1 MSAWKKTS
9 ALLAL
14 SSQALAQNTTWPLS
28 NTTWTLSNPELANFA
43 VYDQSF
49 MSLVGAKASI
59 QLIYNSS
66 EALFHEG
73 GIYNSTGDTL
83 YVSSNRLTLPDGQ
96 VDASTDNQT
105 IKLTEVQGVSSN
117 DLSSIAIQNLD
128 TSFLPM
134 PNGGVAHAGAEGL
147 LFVCQG
153 TKTAT
158 SGVYSIPDP
167 LNAPNQSFPLVTSFL
182 GGRQFN
188 SPNDVVVHTA
198 DNGSIWFSD
207 PDYGSKQG
215 FRPSPQLPNQVYRYD
230 PATNRT
236 RVVAD
241 GFEEPNGLAFD
252 ANFTTLYVTDANNDD
267 TNPTGPA
274 TIYAF
279 DVVTNQPGTFLTNK
293 RVFAFSPKGIPDGI
307 KVDAR
312 GNVWSGVGSGV
323 AVWNPA
329 GDLIGE
335 ITISGGASNFGFGA
349 TESTVFVLGEKL
361 LWRVT
366 LA

>member
-1 MSAWKKTS
+1 MRAS

-14 SSQALAQNTTWPLS
+14 GSQALAQY
-28 NTTWTLSNPELANFA
+28 TLSNPDLANFA

-49 MSLVGAKASI
+49 MSLIGSTASI
-59 QLIYNSS
+59 QLIFNSS

-73 GIYNSTGDTL
+73 PVYNSTGDKL
-83 YVSSNRLTLPDGQ
+83 YASSNRLTLPDGQ
-96 VDASTDNQT
+96 VDDSTSNQT
-105 IKLTEVQGVSSN
+105 IKLTEVSGVSSD
-117 DLSSIAIQNLD
+117 DLASITIQNLD
-128 TSFLPM
+128 TSTINL
-134 PNGGVAHAGAEGL
+134 PNGGVAHLGSSGM
-147 LFVCQG
+147 LFTAQG

-158 SGVYSIPDP
+158 SGIYSIPDP
-167 LNAPNQSFPLVTSFL
+167 LNAPNQSFPVVTEFL

-188 SPNDVVVHTA
+188 SPNDVAVNTA
-198 DNGSIWFSD
+198 DSGTIWFTD

-215 FRPSPQLPNQVYRYD
+215 IRNSPQLPNQVYRYD
-230 PATNRT
+230 PATNST

-241 GFEEPNGLAFD
+241 GFQEPNGLAFSAD
-252 ANFTTLYVTDANNDD
+252 FATLYVTDANNDD

-279 DVVTNQPGTFLTNK
+279 DVVMNKPGTFLTNK
-293 RVFAFSPKGIPDGI
+293 RLFAFSPEGIPDGI
-307 KVDAR
+307 KVDTK

-323 AVWNPA
+323 AVWNSA
-329 GDLIGE
+329 GDLIGQ

-361 LWRVT
+361 LWRVQ